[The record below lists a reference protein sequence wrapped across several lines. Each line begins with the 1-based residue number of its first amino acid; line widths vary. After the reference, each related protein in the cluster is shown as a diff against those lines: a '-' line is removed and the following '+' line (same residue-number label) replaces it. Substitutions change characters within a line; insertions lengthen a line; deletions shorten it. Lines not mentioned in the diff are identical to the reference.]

1 MAGHLMA
8 ATIGSPGK
16 VSNGPTSF
24 WAEPELDSFCKW
36 VKMSFLG
43 GNMSKNGVERVLNR
57 LKMAGHLM
65 VATIGS
71 PGTVSSGP
79 TSFWAEPELDSF
91 SWWMIPLLNR

>member
-1 MAGHLMA
+1 
-8 ATIGSPGK
+8 
-16 VSNGPTSF
+16 
-24 WAEPELDSFCKW
+24 
-36 VKMSFLG
+36 MSFLG

-79 TSFWAEPELDSF
+79 TSFWPRPELDSF
-91 SWWMIPLLNR
+91 CKWVKMSFFGGNMSKNGWKGF